1 MDFERS
7 NEYHSSRT
15 RFLAVLIIA
24 VMAFSVLA
32 LLPEEQSD
40 AVSKN
45 VTVNNW
51 GELKEELKHLEDDEV
66 IIVPSMECLHG
77 IHRGISIRSYEGG
90 LRKCNRKTTYPD
102 IPFPLSVRCL
112 RFLDNS
118 VESSILTLDRGFPQC
133 LS

>member
-45 VTVNNW
+45 VTVNSW
-51 GELKEELKHLEDDEV
+51 DELKEELKHLEDEEV
-66 IIVPSMECLHG
+66 IMFGQDIELGNDDDITIDGVKNLTIDMFNHVLK
-77 IHRGISIRSYEGG
+77 RGWGGRGHEETGQIKFEGG
-90 LRKCNRKTTYPD
+90 AVVAASEDC
-102 IPFPLSVRCL
+102 V
-112 RFLDNS
+112 
-118 VESSILTLDRGFPQC
+118 SI
-133 LS
+133 